1 MRRHKRPDPVEALA
15 VQVHGQ
21 ATVALFFDKLVSAAI
36 PDLDGPGSVLTR
48 RDGPLEVRIVERM
61 ILDVHG
67 KMAFPT
73 PKRDSFRDRPAR
85 QRAVSLEPKV
95 VVQSPRGM
103 ALNDEPSVTLPY
115 SRLSERLGRLTSLA
129 TPSILVEAHLWI
141 VA

>member
-1 MRRHKRPDPVEALA
+1 
-15 VQVHGQ
+15 
-21 ATVALFFDKLVSAAI
+21 
-36 PDLDGPGSVLTR
+36 
-48 RDGPLEVRIVERM
+48 M

-103 ALNDEPSVTLPY
+103 ALNDEPSATLPC